1 MFKEGKKAG
10 EKDIVK
16 RFYEHN
22 KRCLE
27 DSQIKIPPENDP
39 VDITVK
45 EGDQKVNYQVTLFRN
60 VERVALAFKKVN
72 YWVNKEDIKEDIIK
86 AIKDKELKTGGRT
99 DLILLL
105 FTLFPVEDIKDYES
119 AVAGLSINS
128 SFKEIYIVTPRCNI
142 SVKTSL

>member
-1 MFKEGKKAG
+1 M
-10 EKDIVK
+10 K